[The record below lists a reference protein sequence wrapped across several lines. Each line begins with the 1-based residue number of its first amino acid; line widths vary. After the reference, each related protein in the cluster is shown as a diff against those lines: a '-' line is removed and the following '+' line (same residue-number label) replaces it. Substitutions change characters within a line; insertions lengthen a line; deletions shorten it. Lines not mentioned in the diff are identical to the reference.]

1 MSNVHQMQPLL
12 TREQIQAAFEV
23 LASPSNEIGAARA
36 NLIRKEYRV
45 KRVHAKLMR
54 QAPEGSVEMRKA
66 WATDH
71 DDYAAACDD
80 HAEAEGEWER
90 LKDQRNKAELVM
102 EAWRTMSSNDRT
114 AVRATR

>member
-23 LASPSNEIGAARA
+23 LAAPSNAIGAARA

-45 KRVHAKLMR
+45 KRVHARLMR
-54 QAPEGSVEMRKA
+54 TAPEGSVEMRKA

-71 DDYAAACDD
+71 DEYQAACDE
-80 HAEAEGEWER
+80 HAEAEGEWIA
-90 LKDQRNKAELVM
+90 LKDQQNKAELIM
-102 EAWRTMSSNDRT
+102 EAWRTMSSNDRM